1 MNFRLFFTGLLCLFT
16 SYSSY
21 SQKTL
26 SLKEALNLA
35 REKNPFYKA
44 EKQNI
49 DIARSDVTTAELKIN
64 PTGSIGLQQLTAPNY
79 FPENTGFFS
88 SDNRQISYQVSKTF
102 QVKGQRKV
110 KIQAA
115 NANFDIIRINL
126 SDYERILLG
135 NVAQQWLNVWYAIR
149 KLEIVNLAK
158 ANSDTLLKIN
168 SNRLKNQVITV
179 TDYTRTEIVN
189 EQYQLLLLGAHQS
202 LKSEMSNLALSLG
215 QNDSIEADEKELPS
229 FIILPTNIDSF
240 VNHAIQYRTDLL
252 AARQT
257 IEKSKIDVSVQ
268 KAIASPQPNLGIGY
282 SRQNRIPY
290 WGLSFSIPLPFYD
303 RNQGEIAKASV
314 SVTKAENMEDAIT
327 KQVKSEVRIAYQ
339 DYVTNK
345 LTFENF
351 ASINRKSENV
361 LKTVKFSYLKGGTT
375 ILDYLDAERT
385 WFDTQNQYYDALYTY
400 QKSIVQLLVAS
411 NLISLI

>member
-1 MNFRLFFTGLLCLFT
+1 MNFKIISIGMVCLFT

-21 SQKTL
+21 SQKKL
-26 SLKEALNLA
+26 SLKETLDLA
-35 REKNPFYKA
+35 RDKNPFFKA

-64 PTGSIGLQQLTAPNY
+64 PSGSIGWQQLTAPNY

-102 QVKGQRKV
+102 QVKGQRNF

-115 NANFDIIRINL
+115 SANLTITQINL
-126 SDYERILLG
+126 SDYERTMLG
-135 NVAQQWLNVWYAIR
+135 NVAQQWLNVWYATR
-149 KLEIVNLAK
+149 KLEILNLAK

-179 TDYTRTEIVN
+179 TDYTRTEIIN
-189 EQYQLLLLGAHQS
+189 EQYQVLLLGAHQT
-202 LKSEMSNLALSLG
+202 LKSEKNNLALTLG
-215 QNDSIEADEKELPS
+215 QNDSIETDGKELPS
-229 FIILPTNIDSF
+229 LVTLPSNLDSI
-240 VNHAIQYRTDLL
+240 VNHALHYRTDLL
-252 AARQT
+252 AARQS
-257 IEKSKIDVSVQ
+257 IEKSKIDVSLQ
-268 KAIASPQPNLGIGY
+268 KAIAAPQPNLGIGY

-290 WGLSFSIPLPFYD
+290 WGISFSIPLPFYD

-314 SVTKAENMEDAIT
+314 SVTKAENLEDAIT
-327 KQVKSEVRIAYQ
+327 KQVKSEVHNAYQ
-339 DYVTNK
+339 EYVTNK
-345 LTFENF
+345 LTYENF

-411 NLISLI
+411 NLISSM